1 MDALDRNLSSDELS
15 RHGRMPYNIV
25 GWAFFF
31 FFPFTVGR
39 LGQRWSRDPGVT
51 AETDVGA
58 RW

>member
-1 MDALDRNLSSDELS
+1 MDALDRNLSSDELF
-15 RHGRMPYNIV
+15 RHGRMRRTISW
-25 GWAFFF
+25 GGLF
-31 FFPFTVGR
+31 FFPSTVGR